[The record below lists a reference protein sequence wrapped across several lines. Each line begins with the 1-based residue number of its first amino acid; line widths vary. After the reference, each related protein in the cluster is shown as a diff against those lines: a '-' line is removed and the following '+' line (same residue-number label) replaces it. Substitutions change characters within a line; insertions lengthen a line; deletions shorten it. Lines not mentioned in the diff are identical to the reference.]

1 MYKIFIS
8 FSCLLVLILQI
19 IIYRNQLNCNI
30 KIDYI
35 TEYQFKTLNKISLD
49 EVEIDKNYEK
59 IIKLIKNNRR

>member
-1 MYKIFIS
+1 MYKIFIF
-8 FSCLLVLILQI
+8 FSCLIIFLLQI

-49 EVEIDKNYEK
+49 EVEIDRNYGK
-59 IIKLIKNNRR
+59 IIKLIENNRR